1 MIIAITI
8 VGILL
13 MLLAVQW
20 GRERNRTVGNVQELY
35 TLQGLLSFVSAEM
48 KERCYARHKHRANA
62 YENRHEARQELL
74 LQALRRCTYGALP
87 DKAYVKSVISEII
100 EHPDLEQERV
110 LSLLPFESPSLLSPM
125 DCFDALLFQYHARH
139 GDQGFKRL
147 VKDFN
152 WDAPRYNEHSEVYFE
167 IDAEMVMQA
176 YFSCGVFLTAAERKA
191 LVVQRLYQHYKGFS
205 VIDHLREMSIDGI
218 SGGVSGSV
226 GAMANFDLQADAMK
240 AHPMTYD
247 SIWVF
252 FEGKSVNL
260 SFMSFGSE
268 AELKRV
274 CQNIYRYNNV
284 GMLSKDIGYKINDMV
299 DGSRV
304 VVVRPDFSE
313 SWAFFIRKFHI
324 SHIRLESLIHGQG
337 NALVIKLLKYLIK
350 GGRITAVT
358 GSQGSGKTT
367 LLMALVGEIYPS
379 LTLRIQETAFELQ
392 LRRIYPKRNILT
404 FRETRSI
411 SGQQGLDLQKKTDG
425 CVNILGEVAT
435 DEVAAWMI
443 QMAQVASLFTLFT
456 HHAKTTSDLVL
467 SLRNSLLK
475 CDVFRDE
482 SVAEEQVVSVLN
494 FDIHLAKDYSGQRY
508 IERITEIV
516 PAELG
521 KRRYE
526 AIDIMRYVS
535 GEYRMVNAISKSQVE
550 AMSQVMTQKDSEAF
564 LAFIKTEGICERR
577 CDVENHCDLAGVV

>member
-1 MIIAITI
+1 
-8 VGILL
+8 
-13 MLLAVQW
+13 
-20 GRERNRTVGNVQELY
+20 
-35 TLQGLLSFVSAEM
+35 
-48 KERCYARHKHRANA
+48 
-62 YENRHEARQELL
+62 
-74 LQALRRCTYGALP
+74 
-87 DKAYVKSVISEII
+87 
-100 EHPDLEQERV
+100 
-110 LSLLPFESPSLLSPM
+110 
-125 DCFDALLFQYHARH
+125 
-139 GDQGFKRL
+139 
-147 VKDFN
+147 
-152 WDAPRYNEHSEVYFE
+152 
-167 IDAEMVMQA
+167 
-176 YFSCGVFLTAAERKA
+176 
-191 LVVQRLYQHYKGFS
+191 
-205 VIDHLREMSIDGI
+205 
-218 SGGVSGSV
+218 
-226 GAMANFDLQADAMK
+226 
-240 AHPMTYD
+240 
-247 SIWVF
+247 
-252 FEGKSVNL
+252 
-260 SFMSFGSE
+260 
-268 AELKRV
+268 
-274 CQNIYRYNNV
+274 
-284 GMLSKDIGYKINDMV
+284 
-299 DGSRV
+299 
-304 VVVRPDFSE
+304 
-313 SWAFFIRKFHI
+313 
-324 SHIRLESLIHGQG
+324 
-337 NALVIKLLKYLIK
+337 
-350 GGRITAVT
+350 
-358 GSQGSGKTT
+358 
-367 LLMALVGEIYPS
+367 MALVGEIYPS